1 VDNYIKSLQ
10 WNYKTELRSKK
21 VKYFNAF
28 AKFVDNHTVELEDAK
43 GKKEKVTSKY
53 FLIAC
58 GGRPNYGGYPGA
70 EEYGI
75 SSDDIFWQKKPPG
88 KTLVVGA
95 SYIALECAGFLAGLG
110 FDTTVMVRSILLRG
124 FDQDMANKIGAY
136 MERHGVKFER
146 GMVPERF
153 EKCDNGKV
161 RCVIKDENKQDVE
174 YGTFDTVLL
183 AIGRTGCS
191 SWMNLEAAG
200 VKHDGGKIQCDDNDR
215 TNVENIYA
223 IGDVSVGKPE
233 LTPAAIQ
240 AGRWLS
246 ARLFGGAH
254 KKMDYENIA
263 TTVFTP
269 IEFGTVGLDEEEAIK
284 KLGKDRAKVYHTI
297 FRPLEWNL
305 SHDRADDNGYIKVV
319 VDSQTKGE
327 QVLGVHVMGPH
338 AGEMIQGFA
347 IAIKAGFT
355 KEQMDDTVGIHPT
368 MAEEFT
374 TLTEV
379 KQEGVEL
386 AAKGGC

>member
-1 VDNYIKSLQ
+1 
-10 WNYKTELRSKK
+10 
-21 VKYFNAF
+21 
-28 AKFVDNHTVELEDAK
+28 
-43 GKKEKVTSKY
+43 
-53 FLIAC
+53 
-58 GGRPNYGGYPGA
+58 
-70 EEYGI
+70 
-75 SSDDIFWQKKPPG
+75 
-88 KTLVVGA
+88 
-95 SYIALECAGFLAGLG
+95 
-110 FDTTVMVRSILLRG
+110 
-124 FDQDMANKIGAY
+124 
-136 MERHGVKFER
+136 
-146 GMVPERF
+146 
-153 EKCDNGKV
+153 
-161 RCVIKDENKQDVE
+161 
-174 YGTFDTVLL
+174 
-183 AIGRTGCS
+183 
-191 SWMNLEAAG
+191 
-200 VKHDGGKIQCDDNDR
+200 
-215 TNVENIYA
+215 
-223 IGDVSVGKPE
+223 
-233 LTPAAIQ
+233 
-240 AGRWLS
+240 
-246 ARLFGGAH
+246 
-254 KKMDYENIA
+254 MDYENIA